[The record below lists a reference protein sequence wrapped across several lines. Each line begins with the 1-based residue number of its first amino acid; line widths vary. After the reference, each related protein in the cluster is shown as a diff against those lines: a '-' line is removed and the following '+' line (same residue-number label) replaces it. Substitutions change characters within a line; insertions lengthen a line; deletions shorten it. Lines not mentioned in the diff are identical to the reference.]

1 MINILNKLVEFF
13 MSVKL
18 QEEIEDEIESD
29 QTITAPEDRRA
40 PHIQQISEW
49 WKYQGELVKDVNVR
63 PKQTKF

>member
-1 MINILNKLVEFF
+1 MASILNKFVEFF

-29 QTITAPEDRRA
+29 QMITAPEDRRV

-49 WKYQGELVKDVNVR
+49 WKYQGELVKDINVR
-63 PKQTKF
+63 PRQTKF